1 MRNDER
7 PKSHGVTWKSIAIT
21 LVLIP
26 FNFYWIIAGE
36 VGLVGYALNT
46 YAVPFYNVVFVVFA
60 FTLLNLAARRRLFT
74 DAELLTIYILLSTAC
89 AFPSITLMTILV
101 TTVGHAFWFA
111 TPENEWKQL
120 FWDYLP
126 RWLLVDDPK
135 ALAGYY
141 KGESD
146 LSTLDILSVWVVPTL
161 SWAAF
166 MTVLVL
172 VMLCINVILRKQWVE
187 RERLAYP
194 ITQIAFHVTHNT
206 KSLFSH
212 RITWLGFGIA
222 ASIAI
227 LNGFSFL
234 YPTLPTLPIKRI
246 GGWRGFGDL
255 FTEKPWN
262 AIGGISMSY
271 YPFVI
276 GLGLLMPLDLS
287 FSSWF
292 FFIFY
297 KAQLVFTSAAGLSS
311 LPGFPYIDRQ
321 CFGAAIGIFISVV
334 VLNLRHFRGV
344 LRIARHHTGED
355 ADEPISYR
363 LALWG
368 IVVGLAL
375 LFIFSK
381 RIGMSLWLIPLFFAI
396 YFIIVLVLTRMPCG
410 AGISC
415 ACDGKHAE
423 SSYPR

>member
-1 MRNDER
+1 MIVDER
-7 PKSHGVTWKSIAIT
+7 LKLQGVTWKSVIIT
-21 LVLIP
+21 LTLIP

-36 VGLVGYALNT
+36 IGLVGYALNT
-46 YAVPFYNVVFVVFA
+46 YAVPFYNVVFVVFI
-60 FTLLNLAARRRLFT
+60 FTLFNLAVRHTTRIRLLT
-74 DAELLTIYILLSTAC
+74 DAELLTVYILLSAAC

-126 RWLLVDDPK
+126 RWLLVDDSK
-135 ALAGYY
+135 ALSGYY
-141 KGESD
+141 TG
-146 LSTLDILSVWVVPTL
+146 STNLTTLEIIRAWMVPILSWTL
-161 SWAAF
+161 FITA
-166 MTVLVL
+166 LIL

-194 ITQIAFHVTHNT
+194 ITQIAFHVTHDT
-206 KSLFSH
+206 KTLFSH
-212 RITWLGFGIA
+212 RIMWVGFGIA

-234 YPTLPTLPIKRI
+234 YPTIPSLPIKRI
-246 GGWRGFGDL
+246 GGWRGFGHL

-292 FFIFY
+292 FFFFY
-297 KAQLVFTSAAGLSS
+297 KAQLVFSSAVGLSN

-321 CFGAAIGIFISVV
+321 CFGAAIGIFISVL
-334 VLNLRHFRGV
+334 VLNLRHFRSV
-344 LRIARHHTGED
+344 FRIARQRTGED
-355 ADEPISYR
+355 SDEPVSYR

-368 IVVGLAL
+368 IVGGLVF

-396 YFIIVLVLTRMPCG
+396 YFIIVLVLTRMR
-410 AGISC
+410 A
-415 ACDGKHAE
+415 
-423 SSYPR
+423 